1 MTYNMRRAR
10 LDDIEDVSR
19 LLDQYRMFYQQT
31 SDVEG
36 AARYIRE
43 RLERNESVI
52 WIAEKE
58 AFKGMEQG
66 EMADDTHHN
75 EWGHGNTDSSIQTPL
90 AGFVQLYP
98 SFSSVSMS
106 PIYVLNDLFVHT
118 EYRQQGIARKL
129 LQAAQNWARETG
141 AIRITLSTAISN
153 KQAQALYESEG
164 YAKDTHFLYYELNL

>member
-1 MTYNMRRAR
+1 MTYNIRRAR

-19 LLDQYRMFYQQT
+19 LFDQYRMFYQQT
-31 SDVEG
+31 SDIEG

-58 AFKGMEQG
+58 AFPGTGKGEK
-66 EMADDTHHN
+66 ADDTHHN
-75 EWGHGNTDSSIQTPL
+75 EGSHGNTDSSIQTPL

-129 LQAAQNWARETG
+129 LQAAQNRARETR

-153 KQAQALYESEG
+153 KQAQVLYESEG